1 MTAAS
6 VRVRPWLV
14 ITAVLAVASIIAY
27 SRDTPS
33 ALWLALI
40 PLTYTVP
47 IFMWLDHLEPEPLA
61 MRWNAFLW
69 GAGISVLV
77 ASFVNEVFAA
87 TFGIAAAA
95 VLSAPLVEEVM
106 KMRGVTYAAK
116 RNHIDSPLDGAVY
129 AGYVGLGFAAVENV
143 IYFSDAIA
151 EDSLGVT
158 FVVRG
163 LFSPL
168 AHPYFLIWG
177 GLMVGRA
184 AARGRSRTLAAWR
197 GLLVAIPLHASWNL
211 AAVHPVFS
219 VLLLGHVV
227 LFFVLMRRLRR
238 LRREEIAVVRSRL
251 RQLAFSH
258 NLSPLELEVYG
269 DARATRQLRRSMS
282 RDQRRAFDE
291 RRAMVTKY
299 AMRLGD

>member
-1 MTAAS
+1 MTAAP
-6 VRVRPWLV
+6 VRVRIWLV
-14 ITAVLAVASIIAY
+14 VTAVLAVASIVAY

-77 ASFVNEVFAA
+77 ASFINEVFAA

-95 VLSAPLVEEVM
+95 VLSAPLVEELM

-116 RNHIDSPLDGAVY
+116 RNHVDSPLDGAVY

-151 EDSLGVT
+151 EDSLGAT
-158 FVVRG
+158 FIARG

-184 AARGRSRTLAAWR
+184 AARGRSRKLAAWR
-197 GLLVAIPLHASWNL
+197 GLVVAIPLHASWNL

-269 DARATRQLRRSMS
+269 DARATRQLRRSFG
-282 RDQRRAFDE
+282 RHQRRAFDE

>member
-1 MTAAS
+1 MTS
-6 VRVRPWLV
+6 GPVRVRAWLV
-14 ITAVLAVASIIAY
+14 VTALLAIASIVAY
-27 SRDTPS
+27 SSDTPT

-40 PLTYTVP
+40 PLVYTVP

-69 GAGISVLV
+69 GAGVSVLV

-87 TFGIAAAA
+87 GFGIAAAA
-95 VLSAPLVEEVM
+95 VLSAPLVEEIM

-116 RNHIDSPLDGAVY
+116 RNQIDSPLDGAVY

-143 IYFSDAIA
+143 IYFSDAIN
-151 EDSLGVT
+151 EDSLGAT
-158 FVVRG
+158 FVARG

-184 AARGRSRTLAAWR
+184 AARGRSRRFAAMR
-197 GLLVAIPLHASWNL
+197 GLLIGIPLHASWNL
-211 AAVHPVFS
+211 AAVHPIFS
-219 VLLLGHVV
+219 VLLLGHIV

-238 LRREEIAVVRSRL
+238 LRREEVAVVRSRL

-269 DARATRQLRRSMS
+269 DARATRQLRRDMS
-282 RDQRRAFDE
+282 REQRRAFDE
-291 RRAMVTKY
+291 RRATVTKF
-299 AMRLGD
+299 ATRLGD